1 MSSLSIMWTLFV
13 VFSHPVVSDSL
24 RPHGL
29 QHARPSCPSPHPG
42 VCPSSCP
49 LHQWCH
55 QAISPCDTLFFF
67 CPQPFPASGTFPMSQ
82 LFASDDQNTRASA
95 SAPVLPTSIQGWFP
109 LRLTGLISLLYKRF
123 SAVFSSTT
131 VRRHQFF
138 GTLPSLLSN
147 SHNRMWSL
155 GRP

>member
-13 VFSHPVVSDSL
+13 VFSYPVVSDSL
-24 RPHGL
+24 RPHGG
-29 QHARPSCPSPHPG
+29 QHARPSCPLPYPG

-55 QAISPCDTLFFF
+55 RAISSSDTLFFF
-67 CPQPFPASGTFPMSQ
+67 CPQSFPASGTFPMSQ
-82 LFASDDQNTRASA
+82 LLASDDQNIGASA

-109 LRLTGLISLLYKRF
+109 LRLTGLIFLSKRF
-123 SAVFSSTT
+123 SGVFSSIT
-131 VRRHQFF
+131 VPRHQFSDI
-138 GTLPSLLSN
+138 LPSLWYS
-147 SHNRMWSL
+147 SHNHTWPL